1 MKYFFKLFT
10 IILFFIP
17 FFVQG
22 FSLRVLCYHNIV
34 VKPRHNIDV
43 SVKDFEEQMAYLYQ
57 ENVISLTASE
67 LVELLKNPK
76 KQDKNKKYVVI
87 TFDDGNNG
95 VYTHAMPILKKYGIK
110 ATFYIYPSIIDA
122 REQGK
127 RKSFMT
133 WAQIK
138 ELVNIPG
145 FELGCHSYYHPYLTK
160 ENHKGLILNTK
171 TAQEVIEQKTGQKAP
186 TFAYPFGSY
195 NKRVIEA
202 VKKQGFTAAFTV
214 EVNHTKKD
222 THLYKIPRIMFYSW
236 FNLDFFKS
244 LIKGEKLYFPKKKL
258 NKKAKKS

>member
-1 MKYFFKLFT
+1 MKCFFKLFT
-10 IILFFIP
+10 VILFFIP

-34 VKPRHNIDV
+34 VTPKYNIDV

-67 LVELLKNPK
+67 LVELLKNPQAQK
-76 KQDKNKKYVVI
+76 KNQTYVVI

-95 VYTHAMPILKKYGIK
+95 VYAHAMPILKKYGIK
-110 ATFYIYPSIIDA
+110 ATFYIYPTIIDS
-122 REQGK
+122 RERGQ

-138 ELVNIPG
+138 ELVSIPG

-160 ENHKGLILNTK
+160 ETDQGIILNTK
-171 TAQEVIEQKTGQKAP
+171 KAQEVLEKKTGQKAL

-195 NKRVIEA
+195 NQKVIDA

-214 EVNHTKKD
+214 NIGHTNKD

-236 FNLDFFKS
+236 FSLDYFKG
-244 LIKGEKLYFPKKKL
+244 LVKGTKLYPDKKKT
-258 NKKAKKS
+258 SS